1 MIIDKE
7 KFKENF
13 SYFDKEI
20 VLEIINIFIDEY
32 PSRIAIIKKN
42 IEEKNFEELRFNAHS
57 LKGVISNF
65 VAEEAR
71 LAAKEL
77 EDKGKE
83 KDSQDLEE
91 AFENM
96 VDKTKQVYNELTK
109 LKKEYE

>member
-1 MIIDKE
+1 MAIDKE

-20 VLEIINIFIDEY
+20 VLEIINMYIDEY
-32 PSRIAIIKKN
+32 PERMQKIKSN
-42 IEEKNFEELRFNAHS
+42 VENREFDELKFNAHS

-77 EDKGKE
+77 EDKGAAHDPE
-83 KDSQDLEE
+83 GLEE
-91 AFENM
+91 LYEDLAKKARE
-96 VDKTKQVYNELTK
+96 VYDELVE
-109 LKKEYE
+109 LKAEYE